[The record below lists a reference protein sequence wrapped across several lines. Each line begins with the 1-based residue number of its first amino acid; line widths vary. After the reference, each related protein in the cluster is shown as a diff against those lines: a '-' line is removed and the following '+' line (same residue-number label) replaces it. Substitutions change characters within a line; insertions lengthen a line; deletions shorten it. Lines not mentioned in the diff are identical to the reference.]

1 MLGVFTILQITE
13 WGWVDPRTIGGLLL
27 SPRRC
32 WPPSSAARRGSPT
45 R

>member
-13 WGWVDPRTIGGLLL
+13 WGWVDPRTIGGLVI
-27 SPRRC
+27 SPRAAAS
-32 WPPSSAARRGSPT
+32 PSSAARAGSPT